1 MLKPIKRLGQN
12 FLQDPNTIRRI
23 VDSLGANPTDT
34 VVEIGPGTGALT
46 RLLHERW
53 PRFTAIE
60 VDERSVDLL
69 REEIPGLD
77 IRHLDVLKVDWHQLA
92 GGLEARRLHVI
103 GNLPYYITSQI
114 LFSLLDAAPVVA
126 EAVIMMQYEVAER
139 LVATPRTKS
148 YGILSVAVQ
157 LACQPELMFPVSRNV
172 FYPKPDVRSAM
183 VRLRFPEAP
192 AVHSPDPAFLRLVI
206 RTAFNQRRKTL
217 RNSLSRLTLPDMQP
231 LPESWAGRRAEELSP
246 HDFVRLA
253 DYLAGR
259 LSHLD

>member
-23 VDSLGANPTDT
+23 VDSLGANPGDT

-46 RLLHERW
+46 RLLQDRF
-53 PRFTAIE
+53 PQFTAIE
-60 VDERSVDLL
+60 VDERAVALL
-69 REEIPGLD
+69 KEEMPGLD
-77 IRHLDVLKVDWHQLA
+77 IRHLDVLEVGWKDFAASLNA
-92 GGLEARRLHVI
+92 DRLFVI

-114 LFSLLDAAPVVA
+114 LFGLLDAAPIVS

-139 LVATPRTKS
+139 LIAKPRTKS

-157 LACQPELMFPVSRNV
+157 LDATPEILFPVSRNV

-183 VRLRFPEAP
+183 VRLRFPG
-192 AVHSPDPAFLRLVI
+192 VHDAAITDPEFLRQVI

-217 RNSLSRLTLPDMQP
+217 RNSLSRVHTDDMP
-231 LPESWAGRRAEELSP
+231 ELPESWAGRRAEELSP

>member
-23 VDSLGANPTDT
+23 VDALGANPGDT

-46 RLLHERW
+46 RLLHERFEH
-53 PRFTAIE
+53 FTAIE
-60 VDERSVDLL
+60 VDERAVALL
-69 REEIPGLD
+69 REDIPGLD
-77 IRHLDVLKVDWHQLA
+77 VRHLDVLEVDWTALA
-92 GGLEARRLHVI
+92 SSMEAERMFVI

-114 LFSLLDAAPVVA
+114 IFGLLEADSVIA

-139 LVATPRTKS
+139 LVAKPRTKS

-157 LACQPELMFPVSRNV
+157 LEATPEILFPVSRNV

-183 VRLRFPEAP
+183 VKLRFPGTHETDI
-192 AVHSPDPAFLRLVI
+192 HDPPFLRQVV

-217 RNSLSRLTLPDMQP
+217 RNSLSRLSNDPMPD

>member
-23 VDSLGANPTDT
+23 VDALGANPGDT

-46 RLLHERW
+46 RLLHERFEH
-53 PRFTAIE
+53 FTAIE
-60 VDERSVDLL
+60 VDERAVALL
-69 REEIPGLD
+69 KEDIPGLD
-77 IRHLDVLKVDWHQLA
+77 IRHLDVLEVDWHAFASTLGA
-92 GGLEARRLHVI
+92 ERLFVI

-114 LFSLLDAAPVVA
+114 IFGLLDAAPVVA

-139 LVATPRTKS
+139 LVAKPRTKS

-157 LACQPELMFPVSRNV
+157 LEATPEILFPVSRNV

-183 VRLRFPEAP
+183 VKLRFPGTHEADIN
-192 AVHSPDPAFLRLVI
+192 DPVFLRQVV

-217 RNSLSRLTLPDMQP
+217 RNSLSRLSNEALPD

>member
-23 VDSLGANPTDT
+23 VDSLGANPEDT
-34 VVEIGPGTGALT
+34 VVEIGPGAGALT

-53 PRFTAIE
+53 DRFTAIE
-60 VDERSVDLL
+60 VDERAVALL
-69 REEIPGLD
+69 REEIPELD
-77 IRHLDVLKVDWHQLA
+77 VRHLDVLEVGWTPFAASLGTD
-92 GGLEARRLHVI
+92 RLFVI

-114 LFSLLDAAPVVA
+114 LFGLLDAAPTIA

-139 LVATPRTKS
+139 LVAKPRTKS

-157 LACQPELMFPVSRNV
+157 LAAEPEILFPVSRNV

-183 VRLRFPEAP
+183 VKLRFPGSQENT
-192 AVHSPDPAFLRLVI
+192 VVDPEFLRLVI

-217 RNSLSRLTLPDMQP
+217 RNSLSRLASETVPPLPD
-231 LPESWAGRRAEELSP
+231 SWAGRRAEELSP